1 MIVQEKKMS
10 FYFFDCKAS
19 DCWAYVYSVS
29 AARNKKQCCGSIIR
43 EFNSPLN
50 YILEGKRLGDTA
62 FMTGYFA
69 VSKRVKEIFEKNNI
83 ANCEFIPMNC
93 TEWRERNGKPK
104 DKSDVEY
111 YYMQVKSTCGIALN
125 IKGEECPHCQVCKSL
140 EYIGMDFEGFS
151 FDESKWDGS
160 DIFVFENKD
169 NIPIITEKLKKILA
183 KEKLTNVEFVK
194 IPSLPGRN
202 DNK

>member
-1 MIVQEKKMS
+1 MA

-29 AARNKKQCCGSIIR
+29 VKRTNLECCDSMKR
-43 EFNSPLN
+43 EFIPPLD
-50 YILEGKRLGDTA
+50 YVLEGKRLGDTA
-62 FMTGYFA
+62 YITGYFA
-69 VSKRVKEIFEKNNI
+69 VSRRVKDIFENNNI
-83 ANCEFIPMNC
+83 SGCEFIPMNC
-93 TEWRERNGKPK
+93 TEWRERNGKSK
-104 DKSDVEY
+104 DKTGVEY
-111 YYMQVKSTCGIALN
+111 YFMKVKSTCGLALDIHGN
-125 IKGEECPHCQVCKSL
+125 ECPHCDVCKSL
-140 EYIGMDFEGFS
+140 DYIPPDFEGFA

-194 IPSLPGRN
+194 ISSVNKN
-202 DNK
+202 DDSTKNN